1 MKPHRENKHTL
12 TFFLDFVID
21 VVDVDCVVWS
31 DIHDV
36 SAGTTERQFNVY
48 NAHSV

>member
-1 MKPHRENKHTL
+1 MVNVPKEIYITH

-31 DIHDV
+31 DIHVD
-36 SAGTTERQFNVY
+36 F
-48 NAHSV
+48 